1 MKCVLF
7 SLYLPFICCIWQ
19 AHIVHEISD
28 ARAATD
34 EVCRSKASAEKSHKN
49 LMNTLNELGKKVEES
64 NLNLGDIENN
74 KKKMA
79 SENADLLRA
88 LQELENGANMLSKTK
103 LSLADQLEEARAVA
117 DNEAKERQ
125 LLLGKY
131 RNAEH
136 EVAGMKDHYEEEASS
151 KENLARQLNKA
162 RQEADL
168 MHTKYEKEGVAK
180 AEELE
185 MAKLKMQARLS
196 EADSTA
202 MQLQAKLAQIDKA
215 RAKLSSDL
223 EAQAQALDQ
232 AQILNNAM
240 EKKAKQFDRLES
252 FIEFDC
258 QLKYF

>member
-1 MKCVLF
+1 
-7 SLYLPFICCIWQ
+7 
-19 AHIVHEISD
+19 
-28 ARAATD
+28 
-34 EVCRSKASAEKSHKN
+34 
-49 LMNTLNELGKKVEES
+49 MNSLNELGKKVEES

-88 LQELENGANMLSKTK
+88 LQELENGANMLSKAK
-103 LSLADQLEEARAVA
+103 LSLADQLEEARDVA

-136 EVAGMKDHYEEEASS
+136 EVSGMKDHYEEEVSS

-185 MAKLKMQARLS
+185 MVK
-196 EADSTA
+196 STSW
-202 MQLQAKLAQIDKA
+202 QLIDTK
-215 RAKLSSDL
+215 
-223 EAQAQALDQ
+223 
-232 AQILNNAM
+232 
-240 EKKAKQFDRLES
+240 
-252 FIEFDC
+252 
-258 QLKYF
+258 

>member
-1 MKCVLF
+1 
-7 SLYLPFICCIWQ
+7 
-19 AHIVHEISD
+19 
-28 ARAATD
+28 
-34 EVCRSKASAEKSHKN
+34 
-49 LMNTLNELGKKVEES
+49 MNSLNELGKKVEES

-88 LQELENGANMLSKTK
+88 LQELENGANMLSKAK

-136 EVAGMKDHYEEEASS
+136 EVSGMKDHYEEEVSS

-168 MHTKYEKEGVAK
+168 MHAKYEKEGVAK

-185 MAKLKMQARLS
+185 MVTSASWQPIDTKCDHTCRPSSRCRHVCLKQTRPQCS
-196 EADSTA
+196 CKPS
-202 MQLQAKLAQIDKA
+202 
-215 RAKLSSDL
+215 KLSCPD
-223 EAQAQALDQ
+223 
-232 AQILNNAM
+232 
-240 EKKAKQFDRLES
+240 
-252 FIEFDC
+252 
-258 QLKYF
+258 